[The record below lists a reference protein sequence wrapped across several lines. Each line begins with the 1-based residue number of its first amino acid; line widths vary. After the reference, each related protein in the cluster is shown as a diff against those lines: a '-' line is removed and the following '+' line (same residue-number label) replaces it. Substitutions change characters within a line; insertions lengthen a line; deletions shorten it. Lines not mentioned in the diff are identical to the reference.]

1 MAMLL
6 TKKELELIIKLMHEK
21 DKHPDKLIQPSAE
34 ESKLMRI
41 IRKNMT
47 LADYLALPEEE
58 QRKWY
63 INCDPRLRPPVY
75 RYTNDKGEE
84 MYSTSFFFEPWTPE
98 ILNRVY

>member
-1 MAMLL
+1 MIL
-6 TKKELELIIKLMHEK
+6 TKKELELIRKLREEK
-21 DKHPDKLIQPSAE
+21 SKHRDKLIEPSAE
-34 ESKLMRI
+34 ESKLMQI

-75 RYTNDKGEE
+75 WYTNDNGEE
-84 MYSTSFFFEPWTPE
+84 IYMTSFYFEPWTPE

>member
-6 TKKELELIIKLMHEK
+6 TKKELELIIKLRHEK
-21 DKHPDKLIQPSAE
+21 AKHRDKLIQPSAE
-34 ESKLMRI
+34 ESKLMQI

-58 QRKWY
+58 QRKWH
-63 INCDPRLRPPVY
+63 INSIPHIPTEY
-75 RYTNDKGEE
+75 WYTNDKGEE